1 MAEAQT
7 TEAPKTKKKR
17 AAFTRTPKPV
27 YAIVSYTDED
37 GNPQRL
43 VKANLK
49 IELERDTAKVMD
61 ILESGEG
68 NATIL
73 RVTLPEAAKRAT
85 AAPAA

>member
-7 TEAPKTKKKR
+7 ATKTKK
-17 AAFTRTPKPV
+17 TRKPQGPRQAKPV

-37 GNPQRL
+37 GNAQRL

-68 NATIL
+68 SATIL
-73 RVTLPEAAKRAT
+73 RVTLPEAAKRNT